1 MQGESPRRLL
11 RLRTCFLCS
20 FHTTSKVK
28 NETRKEDVTG
38 LLPTRE
44 WGGSNSSKVLS
55 QCAIFNLSNLCG
67 GVSITNALYT
77 EEMGLLSSL
86 SDKDFSE
93 HRKNQ
98 SPLGLEGQAVA
109 DDHGPVNTLAH

>member
-1 MQGESPRRLL
+1 M
-11 RLRTCFLCS
+11 
-20 FHTTSKVK
+20 K

-44 WGGSNSSKVLS
+44 WGEDNSSKVLS

-77 EEMGLLSSL
+77 KEMGLLSSL
-86 SDKDFSE
+86 SDKASLNIE
-93 HRKNQ
+93 RIKV
-98 SPLGLEGQAVA
+98 LWVLRAR
-109 DDHGPVNTLAH
+109 L